1 MQINIQQRDGAT
13 VAEVLIPRLDAS
25 MASSFKNELLE
36 IIKNGVTKLVLDL
49 SAVAFIDSSGLG
61 ALVSI
66 LKAMNGKG
74 SISIAGA
81 NSTVMGLFKL
91 TSMDRVF
98 SIHATVDAAL
108 AN

>member
-1 MQINIQQRDGAT
+1 
-13 VAEVLIPRLDAS
+13 
-25 MASSFKNELLE
+25 
-36 IIKNGVTKLVLDL
+36 
-49 SAVAFIDSSGLG
+49 
-61 ALVSI
+61 
-66 LKAMNGKG
+66 MNGKG